1 MAVSSS
7 APSPGY
13 ASLQT
18 CGATTHDYGVQEI
31 TITVTD
37 HGISVTQVVWKDDLS

>member
-1 MAVSSS
+1 
-7 APSPGY
+7 
-13 ASLQT
+13 
-18 CGATTHDYGVQEI
+18 VQEI